1 MLFTTALDG
10 WSSPN
15 SLSIYNFLILT
26 PDHKQYLYCLRDY
39 SDAHHTGNFLA
50 AEILTI
56 MGNIN
61 VKKFKAIVTDNG
73 ANVKLARQL
82 VADKHPQIL
91 NLRCIAHFINLITKS
106 ILGKYI
112 FNYLIFLFLI

>member
-1 MLFTTALDG
+1 
-10 WSSPN
+10 
-15 SLSIYNFLILT
+15 
-26 PDHKQYLYCLRDY
+26 
-39 SDAHHTGNFLA
+39 
-50 AEILTI
+50 

-106 ILGKYI
+106 ILG
-112 FNYLIFLFLI
+112 